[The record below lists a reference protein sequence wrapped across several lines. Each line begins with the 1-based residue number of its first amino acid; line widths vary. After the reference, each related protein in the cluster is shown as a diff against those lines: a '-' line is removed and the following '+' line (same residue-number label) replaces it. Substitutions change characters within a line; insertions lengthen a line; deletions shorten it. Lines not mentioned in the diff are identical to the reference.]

1 MILQEKT
8 LGYEPKKA
16 LAYFEQICKIPHGSH
31 NEEKIADYL
40 QSFANVRGLYCY
52 RDAKNNVLIK
62 LPATE
67 KYKDSPAYLIQG
79 HTDMVCEKT
88 SDSKHDFLHDPI
100 DIYVEDGFLRARD
113 TTLGADD
120 GVAVAMMLA
129 ILDGDLPEHPA
140 IECLFTVEEE
150 TGLDGAE
157 AFDYRKIDARR
168 MINID
173 SD

>member
-1 MILQEKT
+1 MKSSKHRDPLRFQGGYMILQEKT

-67 KYKDSPAYLIQG
+67 KYKDSPAYSSQPQSGATYQPQYLTI
-79 HTDMVCEKT
+79 
-88 SDSKHDFLHDPI
+88 
-100 DIYVEDGFLRARD
+100 IYV
-113 TTLGADD
+113 
-120 GVAVAMMLA
+120 
-129 ILDGDLPEHPA
+129 
-140 IECLFTVEEE
+140 
-150 TGLDGAE
+150 
-157 AFDYRKIDARR
+157 YSK
-168 MINID
+168 
-173 SD
+173 